1 MLAKNESIMSRPLIS
16 STDYVYRPWSLAR
29 RQAAKFAALKRSG
42 AKPGHRK
49 LYGIQVPEKYFSA
62 MKSIAIEYRNGR
74 KGSLSQ
80 TQRVIHKVLA
90 IIKQAEG

>member
-1 MLAKNESIMSRPLIS
+1 MPAKNKNVMSRPLIS
-16 STDYVYRPWSLAR
+16 STDYIYRPWSIAR
-29 RQAAKFAALKRSG
+29 RQAAKAAALKRSG

-49 LYGIQVPEKYFSA
+49 LYGIQVPEKYFGA

-74 KGSLSQ
+74 KASLGQ

-90 IIKQAEG
+90 MVKQAEG